1 MLVAS
6 SPAKAI
12 LFGEHAVVYGKP
24 AIAISLDRRMNLTV
38 FPAAEPEV
46 DGGKLSMRKHRYV
59 KQAYGDLWNG
69 LSLAFRT
76 SSTIPSASGLGSS
89 AALSCS
95 AVAALLFLRGM
106 FSEESTARRA
116 FEVEYNVQ
124 GRASPTDTS
133 CSAHGSAIMVSP
145 REEEDL
151 LWTISALGTVW
162 NVHHIEPPE
171 LKLVVG
177 YTKKPSITSIQVEKV
192 RNYYNRS
199 GFARETIDDIGS
211 LVMDGLKALRSGDL
225 VKLGELMD
233 RNHSLLTILGVTS
246 KELDKLRDAAGPLS
260 FGTKLTGA
268 GGGGSIIALTDR
280 PEQVC
285 DAIRKRGGVPFAV
298 TTSRTGTSI
307 EVRDQDML
315 DTLIIPGPGEKN

>member
-1 MLVAS
+1 MLEAS

-38 FPAAEPEV
+38 FPAEEPTV
-46 DGGKLSMRKHRYV
+46 DGGRLSLRKHRYV
-59 KQAYGDLWNG
+59 RKAYENLWDG
-69 LSLAFRT
+69 KAIAFRT
-76 SSTIPSASGLGSS
+76 RSSIPSASGLGSS

-95 AVAALLFLRGM
+95 AVAAMLFLQGDL
-106 FSEESTARRA
+106 SEENIARKA
-116 FEVEYNVQ
+116 FQVEYEVQ

-133 CSAHGSAIMVSP
+133 CSTHGNAIMVSS
-145 REEEDL
+145 RAGDDL
-151 LWTISALGTVW
+151 LWTIPAGENVW
-162 NVHHIEPPE
+162 NVHHVEPPD

-177 YTKKPSITSIQVEKV
+177 YTKQPSVTPLQVEKV

-211 LVMDGLKALRSGDL
+211 LTMDGMKALQARDL
-225 VKLGELMD
+225 VELGELMN

-246 KELDKLRDAAGPLS
+246 RELDKLRDAAGPLS
-260 FGTKLTGA
+260 YGTKLTGA

-280 PEQVC
+280 PDEVC
-285 DAIRKRGGVPFAV
+285 EAIRRRGGVPFSAGS
-298 TTSRTGTSI
+298 TRKGTSV
-307 EVRDQDML
+307 EVVDRDAL
-315 DTLIIPGPGEKN
+315 HIFNTTGPGEKD